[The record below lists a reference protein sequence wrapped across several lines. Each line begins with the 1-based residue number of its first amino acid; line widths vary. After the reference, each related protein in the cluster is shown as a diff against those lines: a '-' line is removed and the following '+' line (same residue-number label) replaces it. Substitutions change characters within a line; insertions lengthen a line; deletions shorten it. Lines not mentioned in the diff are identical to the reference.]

1 MSPADRRSAISQRRH
16 TGLGHPAPT
25 LRLHSIE
32 QPRNGIDMHTDVSP
46 PPPRA
51 TALSSEQLAARE
63 LGRTRRAALRR
74 RARRI
79 RRGVAGLAAVT
90 FSAAFLAIYVELA
103 SGHDPALSTKQATAS
118 PSAQN
123 ASTKSNGSSSGGGS
137 GSASAGSSSSGETST
152 GSTGSSGESTTG
164 SGGESSG
171 GASAV
176 RTSQS

>member
-1 MSPADRRSAISQRRH
+1 MVHRHDGDRRPARSRAAAPAPPRSIRGRAYASRPMSPADRRSAISQRRH
-16 TGLGHPAPT
+16 TGLRHPAPT
-25 LRLHSIE
+25 LRLQSIE
-32 QPRNGIDMHTDVSP
+32 QSRNGVDMHTDVSP

-123 ASTKSNGSSSGGGS
+123 ASTKSNGSS
-137 GSASAGSSSSGETST
+137 
-152 GSTGSSGESTTG
+152 
-164 SGGESSG
+164 
-171 GASAV
+171 
-176 RTSQS
+176 